1 MAEEYEMK
9 ISIPNLKIANA
20 STTSNN
26 LVNEK
31 IDHAFKLQNETHA
44 SKYSNEYTIQI
55 IINNNSVLQ

>member
-20 STTSNN
+20 SATSNN

-55 IINNNSVLQ
+55 ILNNNSVLQ